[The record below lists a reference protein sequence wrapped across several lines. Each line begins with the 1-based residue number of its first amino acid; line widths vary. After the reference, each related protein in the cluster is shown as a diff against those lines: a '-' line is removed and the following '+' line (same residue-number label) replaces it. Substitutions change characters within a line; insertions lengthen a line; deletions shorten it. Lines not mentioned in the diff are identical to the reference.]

1 MPASRDDATAQR
13 GLVLALASA
22 AAFGTNIVS
31 AQLAGQAGL
40 SGPLL
45 VFYRVFLMLALVVGA
60 ALLWRAGLSVP
71 RRRWPALALFGVSSA
86 LVGSAYLSSV
96 AFLPVTV
103 AAVVFYTFP
112 VLIVLAEPLLTPAR
126 FSLDRILTALVAFA
140 GVALVVGPD
149 WHGLDPRGL
158 ALALAASVLAATQ
171 FFSAAACGGE
181 TGTLPKLF
189 WSHLLILPVTLAILG
204 LTGLFLPPAA
214 LALAPIAVAVTIG
227 GYLLGFVAQVL
238 ALARIAPGPAAL
250 AFCAE
255 PVFAVAIAAA
265 FLGERVGALQYA
277 GGALVV
283 GAILANV
290 ILEQK
295 RARRSAAAAPGT
307 SARP

>member
-1 MPASRDDATAQR
+1 MPASRDDATARR
-13 GLVLALASA
+13 GILLALGSA
-22 AAFGTNIVS
+22 AAYGTNIVS
-31 AQLAGQAGL
+31 AQIAGQAGL

-45 VFYRVFLMLALVVGA
+45 VFYRVFLMLVLVVGA

-71 RRRWPALALFGVSSA
+71 RRRWPALMLFGVSSA

-126 FSLDRILTALVAFA
+126 FSLDRVLIALVAFA

-149 WHGLDPRGL
+149 WRGLDPRGL

-171 FFSAAACGGE
+171 FFSAAACGSE

-238 ALARIAPGPAAL
+238 ALARVAPGPAAL

-255 PVFAVAIAAA
+255 PVFAVTIAAA

-295 RARRSAAAAPGT
+295 RARRSPAATAPGT
-307 SARP
+307 

>member
-1 MPASRDDATAQR
+1 MRQQ
-13 GLVLALASA
+13 GIVMALGSA

-31 AQLAGQAGL
+31 AQIAGAAGI
-40 SGPLL
+40 SGPLI

-60 ALLWRAGLSVP
+60 ALLWRGPLAVP
-71 RRRWPALALFGVSSA
+71 RGERRALLLFGIASA

-126 FSLDRILTALVAFA
+126 FSRDRFTIAIVAFI
-140 GVALVVGPD
+140 GVAMVVGPD

-171 FFSAAACGGE
+171 FFAGSASS
-181 TGTLPKLF
+181 GTPLLPKLF
-189 WSHLLILPVTLAILG
+189 WSHLTILPVTISILAV
-204 LTGLFLPPAA
+204 TGGFQAPGA
-214 LALAPIAVAVTIG
+214 LALAPGAIAVTIG
-227 GYLLGFVAQVL
+227 GYLIGFVLQVM
-238 ALARIAPGPAAL
+238 ALARVAPGPAGL

-255 PVFAVAIAAA
+255 PVFAVLIAAIV
-265 FLGERVGALQYA
+265 LGERVGPLQYA

-283 GAILANV
+283 AAIMANV

-295 RARRSAAAAPGT
+295 RRPLAAA
-307 SARP
+307 